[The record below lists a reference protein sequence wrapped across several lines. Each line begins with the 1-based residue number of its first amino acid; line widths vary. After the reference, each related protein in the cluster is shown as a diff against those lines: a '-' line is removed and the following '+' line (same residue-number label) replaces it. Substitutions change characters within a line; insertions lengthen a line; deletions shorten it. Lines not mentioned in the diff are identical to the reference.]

1 MEFLGT
7 DYRYFPKENT
17 YKEVK
22 IRKNG
27 IKFNFKIDGKN
38 VGPLQYFKSIR
49 ESLEVAEFVPATASA
64 ENVLSFASNISI
76 PLSLL
81 EYTKPVII
89 YRKNG
94 SGKCLPFKI
103 VYLEENKEIK
113 VRFNNEKLFKEFVE
127 YLTKNKNVEVVGIAL
142 HKTKKI
148 RNKKLDFIYKRRK
161 L

>member
-27 IKFNFKIDGKN
+27 IKVNFKIDGKN
-38 VGPLQYFKSIR
+38 VDPLQYFKSIR

-64 ENVLSFASNISI
+64 KNVLSFASNISI

-81 EYTKPVII
+81 EYTKPVIV
-89 YRKNG
+89 YRENG

-103 VYLEENKEIK
+103 VYSEESK
-113 VRFNNEKLFKEFVE
+113 
-127 YLTKNKNVEVVGIAL
+127 
-142 HKTKKI
+142 
-148 RNKKLDFIYKRRK
+148 
-161 L
+161 

>member
-38 VGPLQYFKSIR
+38 AGPFKYLKSVR

-81 EYTKPVII
+81 EYAKPVIV
-89 YRKNG
+89 YREKG
-94 SGKCLPFKI
+94 AGKCLPIKLI
-103 VYLEENKEIK
+103 YSEKNRELK
-113 VRFNNEKLFKEFVE
+113 VRFNNEKLFKEFLE
-127 YLTKNKNVEVVGIAL
+127 YLKNNKNVEVVGIAL

-148 RNKKLDFIYKRRK
+148 KKGENYD
-161 L
+161 

>member
-27 IKFNFKIDGKN
+27 IKFNFKIDSKN
-38 VGPLQYFKSIR
+38 AGPLKYLKSIR

-64 ENVLSFASNISI
+64 ENVLSFALNISI

-81 EYTKPVII
+81 KYTKPVIV
-89 YRKNG
+89 YRENG
-94 SGKCLPFKI
+94 TGKCLPIKI
-103 VYLEENKEIK
+103 IYMEES
-113 VRFNNEKLFKEFVE
+113 
-127 YLTKNKNVEVVGIAL
+127 
-142 HKTKKI
+142 KK
-148 RNKKLDFIYKRRK
+148 
-161 L
+161 

>member
-1 MEFLGT
+1 MEFLKT

-22 IRKNG
+22 AGRNG
-27 IKFNFKIDGKN
+27 IKVNFKVGGKKS
-38 VGPLQYFKSIR
+38 GPLKYLKSMR
-49 ESLEVAEFVPATASA
+49 ESLEVAEFVPAAASS

-81 EYTKPVII
+81 EYTKPVIV
-89 YRKNG
+89 YRENG
-94 SGKCLPFKI
+94 SGKCLPIKLI
-103 VYLEENKEIK
+103 YSEESKEVK

-142 HKTKKI
+142 HKTKEI
-148 RNKKLDFIYKRRK
+148 KKGRK
-161 L
+161 LWLKF

>member
-27 IKFNFKIDGKN
+27 IKVNFRIDGKN
-38 VGPLQYFKSIR
+38 SDPFKYFKTVR
-49 ESLEVAEFVPATASA
+49 ESLKVAEFIPATASV

-76 PLSLL
+76 PLSFL
-81 EYTKPVII
+81 EYTKPVIV
-89 YRKNG
+89 YRENG
-94 SGKCLPFKI
+94 LGKCLPIKL
-103 VYLEENKEIK
+103 VYSEENKEVK
-113 VRFNNEKLFKEFVE
+113 VRFNNGKLFKEFVE
-127 YLTKNKNVEVVGIAL
+127 YLKNNKNVEVVGIAL

-148 RNKKLDFIYKRRK
+148 FDKIKKGENYD
-161 L
+161 

>member
-1 MEFLGT
+1 MEFLKT

-22 IRKNG
+22 AGRNG
-27 IKFNFKIDGKN
+27 IKISFKIDGKN
-38 VGPLQYFKSIR
+38 AGPLQYFKSIR

-89 YRKNG
+89 YRENG

-103 VYLEENKEIK
+103 VYSEESKEIK

-127 YLTKNKNVEVVGIAL
+127 YLAKI
-142 HKTKKI
+142 KTL
-148 RNKKLDFIYKRRK
+148 KLYRHRPA
-161 L
+161 

>member
-22 IRKNG
+22 KRRNG

-38 VGPLQYFKSIR
+38 AGPFKYFKFIR

-81 EYTKPVII
+81 KYTKPVIV
-89 YRKNG
+89 YRENG
-94 SGKCLPFKI
+94 SGKCLPIKLI
-103 VYLEENKEIK
+103 YLEESKEVK

-127 YLTKNKNVEVVGIAL
+127 YLAKNKNIEVVGIAL

-148 RNKKLDFIYKRRK
+148 KKGRK
-161 L
+161 LWLKF

>member
-7 DYRYFPKENT
+7 NYRYFPKENT

-27 IKFNFKIDGKN
+27 IKVNFKIDGKN
-38 VGPLQYFKSIR
+38 AGPLKYLKSIR
-49 ESLEVAEFVPATASA
+49 ESLEVAEFVPATAST

-81 EYTKPVII
+81 EYSKPVIV
-89 YRKNG
+89 YRDNG
-94 SGKCLPFKI
+94 SGKCLPIKLI
-103 VYLEENKEIK
+103 YSEESKEVK
-113 VRFNNEKLFKEFVE
+113 VHFNNGKLFKEFIE
-127 YLTKNKNVEVVGIAL
+127 YLKNNKKVEVVGIAL

-148 RNKKLDFIYKRRK
+148 KKGENYD
-161 L
+161 

>member
-38 VGPLQYFKSIR
+38 AGPLKYLKSIR
-49 ESLEVAEFVPATASA
+49 ESLEVAEFVPCTASA

-81 EYTKPVII
+81 EYTKPVIV
-89 YRKNG
+89 YRENG
-94 SGKCLPFKI
+94 TGKCLPIKI
-103 VYLEENKEIK
+103 IYMEESKKIK
-113 VRFNNEKLFKEFVE
+113 VRFNNGKLFEEFIK
-127 YLTKNKNVEVVGIAL
+127 YL
-142 HKTKKI
+142 KKI
-148 RNKKLDFIYKRRK
+148 KILKL
-161 L
+161 

>member
-22 IRKNG
+22 AERSG

-38 VGPLQYFKSIR
+38 AGPLKYLKSMR
-49 ESLEVAEFVPATASA
+49 ESLEVAEFVPGTASA

-81 EYTKPVII
+81 EYTKPVIV

-94 SGKCLPFKI
+94 TGKCLPIKLF
-103 VYLEENKEIK
+103 YLEEGKEIK
-113 VRFNNEKLFKEFVE
+113 VRFNNGKLFEEFIK
-127 YLTKNKNVEVVGIAL
+127 YLKKNKNVEVVGIAL

-148 RNKKLDFIYKRRK
+148 KKGEKYD
-161 L
+161 

>member
-22 IRKNG
+22 AGRNG
-27 IKFNFKIDGKN
+27 IKISFKVDGKKS
-38 VGPLQYFKSIR
+38 GPLKYLKSMR

-81 EYTKPVII
+81 EYAKPVIV
-89 YRKNG
+89 YREKG
-94 SGKCLPFKI
+94 AGKCLPIKLI
-103 VYLEENKEIK
+103 YSEKNRELK

-127 YLTKNKNVEVVGIAL
+127 YLKNNKNVEVVGIAL
-142 HKTKKI
+142 HKTKK
-148 RNKKLDFIYKRRK
+148 KKVRK
-161 L
+161 LWLKF

>member
-22 IRKNG
+22 IRRNG
-27 IKFNFKIDGKN
+27 IKVSFKIDGKN
-38 VGPLQYFKSIR
+38 AGPLQYFKSIR
-49 ESLEVAEFVPATASA
+49 ESLEVTEFIPATASA

-81 EYTKPVII
+81 EYAKPVIV
-89 YRKNG
+89 YRENG
-94 SGKCLPFKI
+94 LGKCLPVKLI
-103 VYLEENKEIK
+103 HSAESEEVK

-127 YLTKNKNVEVVGIAL
+127 YLAKNKNVEVVGIAL

-148 RNKKLDFIYKRRK
+148 KKGRK
-161 L
+161 S